1 MTLGAR
7 RASARLA
14 ARSAVKIRAAL
25 AGSIRPDR
33 IVAAYADTHPA
44 VSEFMSQDRAR
55 ARAWSILHVRLD
67 LDAFNDVMRKHYAD
81 YYALGLNDAQDEM
94 AHALRTQKALT
105 KAGPVSVRL
114 KPQNQATPSA
124 TFSIDWNNW
133 KPGNEAAALLLR
145 QPSGLKQLLGNIDIV
160 SRGIADTSHDLIG
173 GALAKGIAL
182 GKTPVEIADDIRDTL
197 SSPERALT
205 IAITE
210 GQRAKIEA
218 NVQSYADNGVEQ
230 VQWTVN
236 DPDKCI
242 CVDLEGEVRNVGQDF
257 EDGITQPP
265 AHPNCQCDLLP
276 LMPDLSAYPAVDLS
290 GDGEAD
296 IEEAVVADLAK
307 YSPDQERDE
316 RGRFGS
322 GGGERSESPKGKY
335 PARTSGGT
343 TLSRGE
349 VLQNNM
355 RSDPLVDRVYA
366 AENAVR
372 QGEMVRGELEKPTA
386 PQYPEAAIK
395 EARASGNTAEAMRLY
410 NEYSQSYK
418 QYSRDFDKYMTDFK
432 VVNLQSDL
440 AKNTLDGT
448 KAGTQAYIN
457 NVINQDWFKAAYG
470 DGKVMGDLKIGT
482 RTVKSYAGQYTSG
495 LTKNEISIN
504 TSYTKNEPTI
514 LHEIAHYAQTISSTS
529 RYQAHGVEFART
541 NLHITENVLGT
552 EAADTLAASYRE
564 KGVAIDER

>member
-1 MTLGAR
+1 
-7 RASARLA
+7 
-14 ARSAVKIRAAL
+14 
-25 AGSIRPDR
+25 
-33 IVAAYADTHPA
+33 
-44 VSEFMSQDRAR
+44 
-55 ARAWSILHVRLD
+55 
-67 LDAFNDVMRKHYAD
+67 
-81 YYALGLNDAQDEM
+81 M

-114 KPQNQATPSA
+114 RPQDQSRPDP
-124 TFSIDWNNW
+124 TFSIDWNTW
-133 KPGNEAAALLLR
+133 TPGNEAAALLLR
-145 QPSGLKQLLGNIDIV
+145 QPGGLKQLLGNINIV

-173 GALAKGIAL
+173 GALANGIAL

-218 NVQSYADNGVEQ
+218 NVQSYAENGVEQ
-230 VQWTVN
+230 VEWTVN

-242 CVDLEGEVRNVGQDF
+242 CVDLEGEVRNLGQEF
-257 EDGITQPP
+257 QDGITQPP

-276 LMPDLSAYPAVDLS
+276 LMPDLSAYPVVDLS

-335 PARTSGGT
+335 PATGSGGS
-343 TLSRGE
+343 TLSRVE
-349 VLQNNM
+349 TLQLNL
-355 RSDPLVDRVYA
+355 RSDPLVDKVYA

-372 QGEMVRGELEKPTA
+372 QGEMVRGSLEKPTA
-386 PQYPEAAIK
+386 PEYPK
-395 EARASGNTAEAMRLY
+395 EAMAQARAEGNPGEAMRLSFEY
-410 NEYSQSYK
+410 QKNYKEYS
-418 QYSRDFDKYMTDFK
+418 RAFDKYMTDFK

-457 NVINQDWFKAAYG
+457 NVISQDWFKAAYG

-495 LTKNEISIN
+495 LYKNEISIN
-504 TSYTKNEPTI
+504 TAYNKNEPTI
-514 LHEIAHYAQTISSTS
+514 LHEIAHYAQAISATS
-529 RYQAHGVEFART
+529 PFQGHGVEFAQT

-552 EAADTLAASYRE
+552 EAADKLAASYRE
-564 KGVAIDER
+564 KGIKIDG

>member
-1 MTLGAR
+1 
-7 RASARLA
+7 
-14 ARSAVKIRAAL
+14 
-25 AGSIRPDR
+25 
-33 IVAAYADTHPA
+33 
-44 VSEFMSQDRAR
+44 
-55 ARAWSILHVRLD
+55 
-67 LDAFNDVMRKHYAD
+67 MRKHYAD

-124 TFSIDWNNW
+124 TFLIDWNNW

-173 GALAKGIAL
+173 GALANGIAL

-218 NVQSYADNGVEQ
+218 NVQSYAENGVEQ
-230 VQWTVN
+230 VEWTVN

-242 CVDLEGEVRNVGQDF
+242 CVDLEGEVRNLGQEF
-257 EDGITQPP
+257 QDGITQPP

-276 LMPDLSAYPAVDLS
+276 LMPDLSAYPTVDLS
-290 GDGEAD
+290 GDGEGD
-296 IEEAVVADLAK
+296 VQEAVVADLAK

-316 RGRFGS
+316 HGRFGS
-322 GGGERSESPKGKY
+322 GGGGSEQTGGKY
-335 PARTSGGT
+335 PATGSGGT
-343 TLSRGE
+343 SLSRTE
-349 VLQNNM
+349 TLRLNL
-355 RSDPLVDRVYA
+355 RSDPLVDKVYA
-366 AENAVR
+366 AENAIR
-372 QGEMVRGELEKPTA
+372 QGEMVRGSLEKPTA
-386 PQYPEAAIK
+386 PEYPK
-395 EARASGNTAEAMRLY
+395 EAMAQARAEGNPGEAMRLSL
-410 NEYSQSYK
+410 EYGK
-418 QYSRDFDKYMTDFK
+418 QYDAYSRAFNKYMTDFR

-448 KAGTQAYIN
+448 RAGTQAYIN
-457 NVINQDWFKAAYG
+457 NVISQDWFKAAYG

-504 TSYTKNEPTI
+504 TAYTKNEPTI
-514 LHEIAHYAQTISSTS
+514 LHEIAHYAQAISATS
-529 RYQAHGVEFART
+529 PFQGHGVGFAQT

-552 EAADTLAASYRE
+552 EAADKLAASYRE
-564 KGVAIDER
+564 KGVQISG